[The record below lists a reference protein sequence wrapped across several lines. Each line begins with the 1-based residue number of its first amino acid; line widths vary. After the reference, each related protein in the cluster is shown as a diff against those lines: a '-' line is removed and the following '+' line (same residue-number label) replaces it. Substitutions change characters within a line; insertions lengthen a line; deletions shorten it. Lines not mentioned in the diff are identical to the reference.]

1 MAFVL
6 RAERI
11 HLESYS
17 KNHIVWTL
25 KNLILEIE
33 VGREVRGIL
42 LWIAPSLQDFV
53 LSQML
58 IWPVID
64 FCRPKDLDANLFVLI
79 AMVFFFTCSIIYM
92 IFYFWLLW
100 MQWWKN
106 TVTDIGSLGLLVWCR
121 THVTNEAVWEFQETM
136 DLWIL

>member
-42 LWIAPSLQDFV
+42 L
-53 LSQML
+53 
-58 IWPVID
+58 
-64 FCRPKDLDANLFVLI
+64 
-79 AMVFFFTCSIIYM
+79 
-92 IFYFWLLW
+92 
-100 MQWWKN
+100 
-106 TVTDIGSLGLLVWCR
+106 
-121 THVTNEAVWEFQETM
+121 
-136 DLWIL
+136 